1 MGLSGLGILALR
13 ALLGLTFPKLGAR
26 SNCPASLVFFWL
38 GSHLDAF
45 NQVEL
50 LLFRLAHKGRASD
63 YSAELTGGLV
73 FASARRLLGLYRL
86 PSARLSNFAAMFRP
100 WWNSIG

>member
-1 MGLSGLGILALR
+1 LSGIPGFSFQ
-13 ALLGLTFPKLGAR
+13 LGL
-26 SNCPASLVFFWL
+26 
-38 GSHLDAF
+38 HLDAF
-45 NQVEL
+45 DQVEL

-73 FASARRLLGLYRL
+73 FASARRFLGLYRL
-86 PSARLSNFAAMFRP
+86 PSARLSNFAAMFQP